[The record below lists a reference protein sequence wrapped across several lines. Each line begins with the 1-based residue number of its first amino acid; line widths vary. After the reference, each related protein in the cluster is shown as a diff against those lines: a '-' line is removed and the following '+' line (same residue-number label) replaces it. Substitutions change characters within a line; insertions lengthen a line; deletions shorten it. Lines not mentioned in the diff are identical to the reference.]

1 MKIQKKEQ
9 RGRKRKGFMNFEWSK
24 EKADLNLMKHN
35 VTFEEAS
42 SVFDDPLSK
51 IFDDA
56 SNSYIE
62 IREKI
67 IGFSKKGRLLFVS
80 FTETLASYPFGVS
93 QVNLLYGGLSSS
105 HKHLCGT
112 NVDYGTGW
120 IEASRYSCIA
130 TTSFP

>member
-56 SNSYIE
+56 SNSYVE

-80 FTETLASYPFGVS
+80 FTERQNRLRIISAR
-93 QVNLLYGGLSSS
+93 
-105 HKHLCGT
+105 
-112 NVDYGTGW
+112 
-120 IEASRYSCIA
+120 EATKNERKNYEEDNI
-130 TTSFP
+130 